1 MKITWIGHSCFKIEE
16 GGYSIIIDPYQD
28 DCIPGLALVREKA
41 NEVLKSH
48 EHDDHNA
55 VDNVEI
61 VKTVASP
68 FKITTIDTFH
78 DEKNGTERGKNKIH
92 IIETKNQRVAHLGD
106 LGCELTDEQMGQLYQ
121 VDALLI
127 PVGGVYTLDAAQ
139 AAQLTVDLD
148 ARHTIPMHYKSVES
162 EFDLP
167 ELGTVYDYTLR
178 LSGVWVNSLN
188 TLDLDENYPAKVVV
202 LQPQNM
208 TKKFMSIGEMEKMSN
223 TKNAK

>member
-1 MKITWIGHSCFKIEE
+1 M
-16 GGYSIIIDPYQD
+16 
-28 DCIPGLALVREKA
+28 
-41 NEVLKSH
+41 
-48 EHDDHNA
+48 
-55 VDNVEI
+55 
-61 VKTVASP
+61 
-68 FKITTIDTFH
+68 
-78 DEKNGTERGKNKIH
+78 
-92 IIETKNQRVAHLGD
+92 AHLGD

-167 ELGTVYDYTLR
+167 ELGTVYEYTLR